1 MALGNLRAAALRGLQ
16 HVILG
21 QLPERI
27 LRPLILLVLIVV
39 FWVMFPARAIG
50 PDVAM
55 GLNVLAALVAFLT
68 GAWLLR
74 KLRPQELMARPVPEY
89 RAGTWIKA
97 ALPLA
102 FVAGMFLIN
111 SYTDIISLGIFMSPA
126 DVGVY
131 RVVVAGAAMVV
142 FALNALNMIFAPRMA
157 RLHALNEMEGLQRLA
172 TMSARMALLLAV
184 PVLLLFVFLG
194 KWILGSVFG
203 AAFAGGYQALII
215 LSVGQLAN
223 AGMGSVGMLLN
234 MTGHER
240 DTARAL
246 GVSAATNVVLN
257 LVLIPLLGIN
267 GAASATAISMALW
280 NVIMWRAVYY
290 RLGIQSA
297 AIRFDGG

>member
-1 MALGNLRAAALRGLQ
+1 
-16 HVILG
+16 
-21 QLPERI
+21 
-27 LRPLILLVLIVV
+27 
-39 FWVMFPARAIG
+39 
-50 PDVAM
+50 
-55 GLNVLAALVAFLT
+55 
-68 GAWLLR
+68 
-74 KLRPQELMARPVPEY
+74 
-89 RAGTWIKA
+89 
-97 ALPLA
+97 
-102 FVAGMFLIN
+102 
-111 SYTDIISLGIFMSPA
+111 
-126 DVGVY
+126 
-131 RVVVAGAAMVV
+131 
-142 FALNALNMIFAPRMA
+142 
-157 RLHALNEMEGLQRLA
+157 MEGLQRLA

-240 DTARAL
+240 DTARAV

-290 RLGIQSA
+290 RLGIQRA